1 VHRILFYGI
10 EILKLNTM
18 TKEEM
23 VTIIMEEMSKNA
35 EQGEFLHKEL
45 WADTA
50 YRIVKLFSMHLVSNN
65 EVAVCECEA
74 HSFYEW
80 EKEENKCCQC
90 NKPIFKQTDC

>member
-1 VHRILFYGI
+1 
-10 EILKLNTM
+10 M

-65 EVAVCECEA
+65 EVAVCCDNCTNKHTNE
-74 HSFYEW
+74 YELP
-80 EKEENKCCQC
+80 CSSC
-90 NKPIFKQTDC
+90 NGRNLFKPKQQTDC